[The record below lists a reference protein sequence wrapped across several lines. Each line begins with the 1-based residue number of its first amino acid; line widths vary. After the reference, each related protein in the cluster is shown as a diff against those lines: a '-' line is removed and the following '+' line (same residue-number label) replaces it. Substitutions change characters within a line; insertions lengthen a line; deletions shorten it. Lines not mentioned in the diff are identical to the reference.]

1 MTESRGPSGAN
12 IPEEERRRLENLL
25 TDVLRSAYVNRVLAS
40 TDSNEKRSAVFERM
54 AGDDLRR
61 ASLIAARLGVSV
73 PPLRPRVFGPF
84 GVLLYAAARVFG
96 AKRIASIVGRTHR
109 DVSTTFAQVADAD
122 AEAGSDEEESR
133 ADAIQQAARSERVGD
148 DSGTSLIGF
157 LSWRGGVL
165 RAAIL
170 GVNDG
175 LVSNFGLVMGVAG
188 GTNDSGLIALAGVA
202 GLLAGAISMGV
213 GEYVSIR
220 SQRDFFEYM
229 IRREK
234 AALETRPGQ
243 MVRDIAG
250 LYEERGLTP
259 GEAEVVARRLMT
271 RPDMALET
279 RIREEIGLNPD
290 DLGSPWGAAFSS
302 VAAFSIGAV
311 VPVVPFLIASGN
323 GAIVG
328 SAIAAGAALAVVGG
342 GLAWMSGINPLR
354 GGLRMLLLGAA
365 AAAITFGIGSAVGLS
380 L

>member
-12 IPEEERRRLENLL
+12 ISGEERRLLENLL

-40 TDSNEKRSAVFERM
+40 TDSNEKRAAAFERM

-73 PPLRPRVFGPF
+73 PPIRPRVFGPF
-84 GVLLYAAARVFG
+84 GVLLYVAARVFG
-96 AKRIASIVGRTHR
+96 AQRIASIVGRTHR
-109 DVSTTFAQVADAD
+109 DISTAFAQV
-122 AEAGSDEEESR
+122 SDGEPRSEKER
-133 ADAIQQAARSERVGD
+133 LRGTAIQREVSGERVG
-148 DSGTSLIGF
+148 SSTSFVGF

-188 GTNDSGLIALAGVA
+188 GTDDSGLVALAGVA

-234 AALETRPGQ
+234 AALVARPQ
-243 MVRDIAG
+243 KMVSDIAS

-259 GEAEVVARRLMT
+259 GEAEVVAQRLMT

-279 RIREEIGLNPD
+279 RMREEIGLNPE

-302 VAAFSIGAV
+302 VAAFSIGAI
-311 VPVVPFLIASGN
+311 VPVVPFLVAGGN

-328 SAIAAGAALAVVGG
+328 SALAAGGALTIVGG
-342 GLAWMSGINPLR
+342 GLAWVSGLSPVR

-365 AAAITFGIGSAVGLS
+365 AAAITFGIGTAVGLS

>member
-12 IPEEERRRLENLL
+12 DPDGERRRLENLL
-25 TDVLRSAYVNRVLAS
+25 EDVLRSAYVNRVLAS
-40 TDSNEKRSAVFERM
+40 TDTNEVQAAVFERM
-54 AGDDLRR
+54 AADDLRR
-61 ASLIAARLGVSV
+61 AGLIAARLGISV

-84 GVLLYAAARVFG
+84 GILLYVAARVFG
-96 AKRIASIVGRTHR
+96 AKRIASVVGRTHR
-109 DVSTTFAQVADAD
+109 DVSTTFARVSD
-122 AEAGSDEEESR
+122 DEELHDDAMQRAVRGES
-133 ADAIQQAARSERVGD
+133 EGGGV
-148 DSGTSLIGF
+148 GTSLIGF

-188 GTNDSGLIALAGVA
+188 GTNDSGVVAVAGVA
-202 GLLAGAISMGV
+202 GMLAGAISMGV

-234 AALETRPGQ
+234 ASMQTRPDQ
-243 MVRDIAG
+243 MAGAIAR
-250 LYEERGLTP
+250 LYEERGLTR
-259 GEAEVVARRLMT
+259 GEADVVAQRLMK

-290 DLGSPWGAAFSS
+290 DLGSPWGAAISS
-302 VAAFSIGAV
+302 VAAFSAGAV
-311 VPVVPFLIASGN
+311 VPVIPFLVETGN

-342 GLAWMSGINPLR
+342 GLAWMSGINPVR

-365 AAAITFGIGSAVGLS
+365 AAAITFGIGTAVGLS

>member
-1 MTESRGPSGAN
+1 MTESSGPNDSAG
-12 IPEEERRRLENLL
+12 ERRRLEDLL

-40 TDSNEKRSAVFERM
+40 TDSDEKRAAAFERM

-84 GVLLYAAARVFG
+84 GVLLYVAARVFG

-109 DVSTTFAQVADAD
+109 DVSTTFAQVAGG
-122 AEAGSDEEESR
+122 EARSAEEELHV
-133 ADAIQQAARSERVGD
+133 DAIRHAVRDEREGGGI
-148 DSGTSLIGF
+148 GTALIGF

-188 GTNDSGLIALAGVA
+188 GTDDSGLVALAGIA
-202 GLLAGAISMGV
+202 GMLAGAISMGV

-234 AALETRPGQ
+234 AALQTRPEQ
-243 MVRDIAG
+243 MAGDIAS
-250 LYEERGLTP
+250 LYEERGLTQ
-259 GEAEVVARRLMT
+259 GEAEVVAQRLMT

-279 RIREEIGLNPD
+279 RIREEVGLNPD

-302 VAAFSIGAV
+302 VAAFSAGAI
-311 VPVVPFLIASGN
+311 VPVVPFLVSGGN
-323 GAIVG
+323 GAIIG
-328 SAIAAGAALAVVGG
+328 SAIAAGAALAAVGG
-342 GLAWMSGINPLR
+342 GLAWMSGLSPIR

-365 AAAITFGIGSAVGLS
+365 AAAITFGIGTAVGLS